1 MFYSCGNP
9 WPDYILLGVGV
20 TIKFAMHTAAI
31 ILAVRTRNIE
41 VEAVNDAKEIKIT
54 VCISTVLIIIVGVL
68 VILLENYPNASAIG
82 VGMCVYLECITFLGF
97 IFIPKV

>member
-54 VCISTVLIIIVGVL
+54 VCGYTVGKSQSISLLVWACVL
-68 VILLENYPNASAIG
+68 
-82 VGMCVYLECITFLGF
+82 YLECITFLGF
-97 IFIPKV
+97 ICTPNQISYNP